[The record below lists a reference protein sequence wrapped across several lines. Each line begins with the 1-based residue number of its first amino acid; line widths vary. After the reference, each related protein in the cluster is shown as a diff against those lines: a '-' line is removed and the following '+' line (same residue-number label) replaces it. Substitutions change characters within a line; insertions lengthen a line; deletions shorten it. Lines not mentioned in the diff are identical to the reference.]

1 MVSSGGMRCDRA
13 FVRGPKAVKCDLA
26 WAGVACEWR
35 VIIARAAQSG
45 GAGDRLVGGGW
56 GPSQQFCSSLFLS
69 LSLFCSSVIF
79 VVFLFSL
86 LLPFFLLLAAS
97 SQEGAGATAAFAAR
111 WLPSRGT

>member
-1 MVSSGGMRCDRA
+1 VVSSGGMRCDRA

-56 GPSQQFCSSLFLS
+56 GPSRFCF
-69 LSLFCSSVIF
+69 FNYCVF
-79 VVFLFSL
+79 VFLPCVFIKVAV
-86 LLPFFLLLAAS
+86 F
-97 SQEGAGATAAFAAR
+97 
-111 WLPSRGT
+111 